1 MAAGD
6 CERQQKEKVGT
17 MPKHGKKYRSASEG
31 RDIAERFA
39 LEDAVAKSLGAS
51 FAKFDETVDV
61 AICLGVDP
69 KYSDQMVRGAVTLPH
84 GLGKTVRVAVFCK
97 GDKEAE
103 AKAAGADFAGAE
115 ELVAKIK
122 EGWLDFDKAI
132 ATPDVM
138 ALVGQ
143 IGRVLGP
150 RGLMPNAKTGTVTFD
165 VATAVK
171 ETKAG
176 RVEFKVDKAG
186 VLHAPLGKV
195 SFGPE
200 KILDNLKSLL
210 DTVNRLKPATAKGTY
225 MKAMAVSTTMG
236 PGFKVDPTTIKK
248 FLEG

>member
-1 MAAGD
+1 
-6 CERQQKEKVGT
+6 
-17 MPKHGKKYRSASEG
+17 MPKHGKKYRKV
-31 RDIAERFA
+31 AENVDLAVRFSV
-39 LEDAVAKSLGAS
+39 EDAVAKSLETS

-97 GDKEAE
+97 GEKQAE
-103 AKAAGADFAGAE
+103 AREAGADIVGAE
-115 ELVAKIK
+115 DLVDQVK
-122 EGWLDFDKAI
+122 GGMLDFDSAI

-165 VATAVK
+165 VAKAVS
-171 ETKAG
+171 EVKAG

-195 SFGPE
+195 SFGPQ
-200 KILDNLKSLL
+200 KIAENLKALL
-210 DTVNRLKPATAKGTY
+210 DTVQRLKPSSAKGTY
-225 MKAMAVSTTMG
+225 MKTMSVSTTMG
-236 PGFKVDPTTIKK
+236 PGFKVDPTDIRR